1 MKDGRPAADNGTPLL
16 KMKELTD
23 ATGVAK
29 STILLYVNKGLL
41 PQPVKTSPNMAYYDP
56 ACIERIAF
64 IKKIQNTHRL
74 PLAAIK
80 GLLKEMDRGRDVTPL
95 LELQSTVFGASAEKM
110 TMDQFCRASGLSRAE
125 LERLIR
131 LEVIMPVEP
140 ALFDEQDL
148 ELAKQLKT
156 IMDRGMDA
164 ADLKFYPELARE
176 IVAAEINLRETY
188 TRDLGFRENAALTL
202 ELTRMARGLRA
213 YVIDRTLQ
221 KELIGFKGL
230 HTSPKFRNQKEE

>member
-1 MKDGRPAADNGTPLL
+1 LGDGRPTADSGEPLL
-16 KMKELTD
+16 KMKELAD

-64 IKKIQNTHRL
+64 IKKIQTTHRL

-80 GLLKEMDRGRDVTPL
+80 GLLKEMDRGRDVAPL
-95 LELQSTVFGASAEKM
+95 LELQSTVFGSSADKM
-110 TMDQFCRASGLSRAE
+110 TAAQFCRASGLSRKE
-125 LERLIR
+125 LNRLTR

-140 ALFDEQDL
+140 DLFDEQDL
-148 ELAKQLKT
+148 SLAKQLK
-156 IMDRGMDA
+156 IMMDRGMDA

-230 HTSPKFRNQKEE
+230 NKSHKLRKEEEK